1 MSWLPIVVKKA
12 FFEAPPC
19 GQALPG
25 RAHVLEPATVVAPHR
40 AVISLR
46 AAASGLGVIDVTE
59 ADDEGRVPRGD
70 QAGGHVGFVL
80 VPAPKSPMTAK
91 DTSATVGVGVLAL
104 GALVVGSVLAVGAG
118 LSAAL
123 QFRREPKSANPVTT
137 RTMVAAISAMVSR
150 EGPGARCT
158 RPW

>member
-1 MSWLPIVVKKA
+1 
-12 FFEAPPC
+12 
-19 GQALPG
+19 
-25 RAHVLEPATVVAPHR
+25 VLAVAD
-40 AVISLR
+40 
-46 AAASGLGVIDVTE
+46 SGLGVG
-59 ADDEGRVPRGD
+59 EGG
-70 QAGGHVGFVL
+70 
-80 VPAPKSPMTAK
+80 
-91 DTSATVGVGVLAL
+91 GVLAL

-150 EGPGARCT
+150 ERPGARCT